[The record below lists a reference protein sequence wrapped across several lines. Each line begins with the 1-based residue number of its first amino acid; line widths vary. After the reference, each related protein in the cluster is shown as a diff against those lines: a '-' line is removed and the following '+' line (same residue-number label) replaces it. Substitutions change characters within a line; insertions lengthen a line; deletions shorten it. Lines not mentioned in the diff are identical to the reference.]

1 MKKLVL
7 FVFLFASFQAFG
19 QFPNYTNING
29 RYKWIAG
36 KFDSTFTIPSGTTP
50 SLRTGGGTG
59 PGALFYRTTDSTVYQ
74 YTGTQWIKLRAGV
87 NPSDTAGIWISNVY
101 RKTGTDSVYYVKGG
115 TSTFAFRDSIGN
127 VGGGGGGGKI
137 YYFNGGVNLGT
148 FGGITM
154 YELGDTAVT
163 SAAANFTRSTTGN
176 LANFITDVN
185 RPGLLQIPAGV
196 WTVDAYLSET
206 GGGANHAQIWIKVE
220 KWDGSTITDIATSP
234 IEEITNGSVI
244 DLYTW
249 AVSIPTTTLSV
260 TDRIII
266 QFYITNTNGKTVTL
280 YTQNGYVGEV
290 HTTFTTGIGSLNG
303 LTAPTQY
310 FATGTSGT
318 DFAISSSTAT
328 HTFNLPTASGSN
340 RGALS
345 SADWTTFNGKVG
357 GSGTTNYVPKFTASG
372 TIGNSQIFDNGTNV
386 GIGLTS
392 PANAL
397 QIDKGTGVASYTQ
410 YTAGVL
416 TGQLAT
422 DGFEVGIDASANAVI
437 NQQENLPM
445 LFYTNNTER
454 MRLTAAGRL
463 LIGGITE
470 STYLLD
476 VSGTAR
482 VRESLFMLRSDAAAT
497 VEALKYTAAGTID
510 LGTTFRVIGTNQW
523 NNTTSGTSYI
533 INGYS
538 TKNFVITPTANGSYS
553 GFDFSASSAFN
564 PTIANP
570 YTQKLINGAM
580 TINSTAATNSFHGV
594 SISTTD
600 NSASI
605 ANNVF
610 AVYADATLGT
620 NTSATRWAGYFV
632 GRIANTLGATFATS
646 SGNVLIGTTTDGG
659 QRFQVNGTTRLTGD
673 VTIVTTTNARQIT
686 FENSTLRSGVNISQP
701 NNTLTFNN
709 GAGFELNSNNVSFFT
724 SANTYFKGFQGGAT
738 FSYVNTSNVAAWST
752 LPDASVPYAW
762 GRKLCLTGGTT
773 ITVPDASAVLDI
785 QSTTMGF
792 LPPRMTGAQAEAIAT
807 PATGLMVYANN
818 GNGATITSTGW
829 WGYNGTTWVKLN

>member
-1 MKKLVL
+1 MKKYLLAVL
-7 FVFLFASFQAFG
+7 LLASFQSFG
-19 QFPNYTNING
+19 QFLNYTNING

-50 SLRTGGGTG
+50 SLRVGGGTG

-87 NPSDTAGIWISNVY
+87 SPTDTAGIWISNVY
-101 RKTGTDSVYYVKGG
+101 RQTGTDSVFYVKGG

-148 FGGITM
+148 FGGFTM

-206 GGGANHAQIWIKVE
+206 GGGANHAEIWIEVE
-220 KWDGSTITDIATSP
+220 KWDGSTITTIATSP
-234 IEEITNGSVI
+234 IEQITNGNVI

-249 AVSIPTTTLSV
+249 GVSIPTTTLAV

-290 HTTFTTGIGSLNG
+290 YTTFTTGIGSLNG

-345 SADWTTFNGKVG
+345 STDWTTFNSKVG
-357 GSGTTNYVPKFTASG
+357 GSGTTNYVSKFTGSG

-397 QIDKGTGVASYTQ
+397 HIDKGTGVASYSQ
-410 YTAGVL
+410 FTAGIL

-437 NQQENLPM
+437 NQQENAAM
-445 LFYTNNTER
+445 LFSTNNTER
-454 MRLTAAGRL
+454 MRLTGAGRL
-463 LIGGITE
+463 LIGGISE

-482 VRESLFMLRSDAAAT
+482 VREYLYMLRSDGNETAAALT
-497 VEALKYTAAGTID
+497 FQSGGTID
-510 LGTTFRVIGTNQW
+510 IGKTFRVIGTNQW
-523 NNTTSGTSYI
+523 NNTTSSTSYI
-533 INGYS
+533 QNGYT
-538 TKNFVITPTANGSYS
+538 TKNFVSTPTQNSSYS
-553 GFDFSASSAFN
+553 SFDFSNSGPFS

-570 YTQKLINGAM
+570 YTQRLINGAM
-580 TINSTAATNSFHGV
+580 TINSTAATNSFHGI
-594 SISTTD
+594 SISATD

-620 NTSATRWAGYFV
+620 NGSATRWAGYFV
-632 GRIANTLGATFATS
+632 GRGYFS
-646 SGNVLIGTTTDGG
+646 SNLLLGTTTDGG
-659 QRFQVNGTTRLTGD
+659 QRLQVNGTSRLTGD

-686 FENSTLRSGVNISQP
+686 FENSTVRTGVNISQP

-709 GAGFELNSNNVSFFT
+709 GNGFELNSNNVTYFT
-724 SANTYFKGFQGGAT
+724 SAATYFTGFQNAGQFIYRNASSVNAWAT
-738 FSYVNTSNVAAWST
+738 V
-752 LPDASVPYAW
+752 PDATVPYAW
-762 GRKLCLTGGTT
+762 GRKLALTGGTT

-792 LPPRMTGAQAEAIAT
+792 LPPRMTGAQAEAIAS

-818 GNGATITSTGW
+818 GNGTTITSTGW